1 VKAMLYHRPGG
12 PEVLELTDVPDPD
25 PGTKDVVVKVAATSL
40 NRLDVVQR
48 NGWYAL
54 PGLTFP
60 HIAGMDVAGEIVA
73 VGSDVHGLSVGER
86 VVVDPSLGGVPEGSR
101 YAGMGDF
108 YGNLGVI
115 GGTVAGGYAELCLV
129 PSTHVHRVPAHIP
142 LEHAATFPTA
152 GLTAWHALFDTG
164 KLLAGETILI
174 HAAGAGVSVAAIQ
187 FAKHAG
193 ATVLATAGSDAKC
206 EQAHAIGADH
216 TANNRTD
223 DIAAWARSVT
233 DGRGV
238 DMVFDHVGPALF
250 EASLMSLRPR
260 GRFVTC
266 GNTTGDQLTVPSIGY
281 LYHFGLQILGSDAYR
296 PHEFAQ
302 AWDAFCAGGFDVVI
316 DSEWPLVEAAAA
328 QQKMLESDFFGKI
341 LLRP

>member
-1 VKAMLYHRPGG
+1 MLYHRTGG

-25 PGTKDVVVKVAATSL
+25 PGRKDVVVRVAATCL

-48 NGWYAL
+48 NGWFAL
-54 PGLTFP
+54 PGFTLP

-73 VGSDVHGLSVGER
+73 IGSEVKGLAVGER
-86 VVVDPSLGGVPEGSR
+86 VVIDPSLGGVQDGSA
-101 YAGMGDF
+101 YAGMGNY

-115 GGTVAGGYAELCLV
+115 GGTVAGGYAELCLA
-129 PSTHVHRVPAHIP
+129 PATHVHRVPAHIP

-152 GLTAWHALFDTG
+152 GLTAWHALFEIG
-164 KLLAGETILI
+164 ELKAGETIMI
-174 HAAGAGVSVAAIQ
+174 HAAGAGVSVAAIE
-187 FAKHAG
+187 FAKQAG

-206 EQAHAIGADH
+206 EQARSIGADH
-216 TANNRTD
+216 VANNRTT
-223 DIAAWARSVT
+223 DIVAWARSVT
-233 DGRGV
+233 DGAGV

-250 EASLMSLRPR
+250 DASVFSLRPR

-281 LYHFGLQILGSDAYR
+281 LYHMGLRILGSDPYR

-302 AWDAFCAGGFDVVI
+302 AWDAFCAGGFRVVI
-316 DSEWPLVEAAAA
+316 DSEWPLVEAGSA

-341 LLRP
+341 LLRPT

>member
-1 VKAMLYHRPGG
+1 MLYHRPGG

-25 PGTKDVVVKVAATSL
+25 PGAKDVVVRVAATAL

-48 NGWYAL
+48 NGWYSL
-54 PGLTFP
+54 PGFSLP
-60 HIAGMDVAGEIVA
+60 HIAGMDIAGEIVA
-73 VGSDVHGLSVGER
+73 VGSDVHGLAVGER
-86 VVVDPSLGGVPEGSR
+86 VVVDPSLAGVHEQSQ

-142 LEHAATFPTA
+142 LEHAASFPTA

-164 KLLAGETILI
+164 GLQAGETLMV
-174 HAAGAGVSVAAIQ
+174 HAAGAGLSVAAIQ
-187 FAKHAG
+187 FAKHHG
-193 ATVLATAGSDAKC
+193 VTVLATAGSDDKC
-206 EQAHAIGADH
+206 ARALEIGADFA
-216 TANNRTD
+216 ANNRTT
-223 DIAAWARSVT
+223 DIAAWAREVT

-250 EASLMSLRPR
+250 EASLKSLVPR
-260 GRFVTC
+260 GRFVSS
-266 GNTTGDQLTVPSIGY
+266 GNTTGDTLTVPSIGY
-281 LYHFGLQILGSDAYR
+281 LFHMGIQILGSDAYR

-328 QQKMLESDFFGKI
+328 QQKMLDNDFFGKI
-341 LLRP
+341 VLRP